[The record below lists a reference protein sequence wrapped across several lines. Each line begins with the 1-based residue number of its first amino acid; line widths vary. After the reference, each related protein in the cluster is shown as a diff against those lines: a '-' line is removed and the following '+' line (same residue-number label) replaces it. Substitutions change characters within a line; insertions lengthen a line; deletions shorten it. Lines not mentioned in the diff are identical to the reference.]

1 MADIVTTQTLTD
13 TSGQKFVVKMT
24 NLSDGTGE
32 NLVKKVDA
40 SETTFMTED
49 GNRKI
54 AKIWYS
60 INTAN
65 AKSAVELMWDGATNS
80 TAVYLSG
87 NGHWDLRTSGSEITN
102 NATTPT
108 GDVLLSTKNF
118 ASGDNYTI
126 LLEFR

>member
-1 MADIVTTQTLTD
+1 MADLVTTQTITD
-13 TSGQKFVVKMT
+13 TTGVKFVSKLT
-24 NLSDGTGE
+24 NFSDGTGE
-32 NLVKKVDA
+32 SLVKKIDA
-40 SETTFMTED
+40 SEVTFMSED

-65 AKSAVELMWDGATNS
+65 PKSAVEILWDGDTNAT
-80 TAVYLSG
+80 ALLLSG
-87 NGHWDLRTSGSEITN
+87 NGYWDLRTAGDEVIN

-118 ASGDNYTI
+118 ATGDNYSI
-126 LLEFR
+126 IVEFR